1 MMPVRRTQGW
11 LPGIL
16 DDFFGNE
23 WVDKT
28 SSTAP
33 AVNVIETDKEYKV
46 EIAAPG
52 LTRDDFKIDINEDNE
67 LTVSMEK
74 KVEKNEESEKE
85 GKKHT
90 YLRREFSYSSFRQRM
105 ILPDNVNVDNIDAK
119 MENGVLTIDIP
130 KKTEEEKRK
139 NMRQIDIKQG
149 AEVRAVPLSSW

>member
-33 AVNVIETDKEYKV
+33 AVNVIETAKEYKV

-139 NMRQIDIKQG
+139 NMRQIDIK
-149 AEVRAVPLSSW
+149 

>member
-74 KVEKNEESEKE
+74 KVEKNEVSEKE

-139 NMRQIDIKQG
+139 NMRQIDIK
-149 AEVRAVPLSSW
+149 

>member
-90 YLRREFSYSSFRQRM
+90 YLRREFSYSSFRQLM

-139 NMRQIDIKQG
+139 NMRQIDIK
-149 AEVRAVPLSSW
+149 

>member
-139 NMRQIDIKQG
+139 NMRQIDIKEG

>member
-33 AVNVIETDKEYKV
+33 AVNVIETDQEYKV

-130 KKTEEEKRK
+130 KQTEEEKRK
-139 NMRQIDIKQG
+139 NMRQIDIK
-149 AEVRAVPLSSW
+149 

>member
-1 MMPVRRTQGW
+1 MMPVRRAQGW

-33 AVNVIETDKEYKV
+33 AVNVIETDKDYKV

-67 LTVSMEK
+67 LMISMEK
-74 KVEKNEESEKE
+74 KSEHENDEPKE

-90 YLRREFSYSSFRQRM
+90 YLRREFSYSNFRQCM
-105 ILPDNVNVDNIDAK
+105 TLPDNVNIENIDAK
-119 MENGVLTIDIP
+119 MENGVLTIAIP

-139 NMRQIDIKQG
+139 STRRIDIK
-149 AEVRAVPLSSW
+149 

>member
-33 AVNVIETDKEYKV
+33 AMHVIETDKEYKV

-139 NMRQIDIKQG
+139 NMRQIDIK
-149 AEVRAVPLSSW
+149 

>member
-90 YLRREFSYSSFRQRM
+90 YLRREFSYSSFRHRM

-139 NMRQIDIKQG
+139 NMRQIDIK
-149 AEVRAVPLSSW
+149 

>member
-1 MMPVRRTQGW
+1 M
-11 LPGIL
+11 
-16 DDFFGNE
+16 
-23 WVDKT
+23 DKT

-139 NMRQIDIKQG
+139 NMRQIDIK
-149 AEVRAVPLSSW
+149 

>member
-52 LTRDDFKIDINEDNE
+52 LTRDDFKMDINEDNE

-139 NMRQIDIKQG
+139 NMRQIDIK
-149 AEVRAVPLSSW
+149 

>member
-105 ILPDNVNVDNIDAK
+105 ILPDNVNEDNIDAK

-139 NMRQIDIKQG
+139 NMRQIDIK
-149 AEVRAVPLSSW
+149 

>member
-11 LPGIL
+11 LQGIL

-139 NMRQIDIKQG
+139 NMRQIDIK
-149 AEVRAVPLSSW
+149 

>member
-130 KKTEEEKRK
+130 KKPEEEQRK
-139 NMRQIDIKQG
+139 NMRQIDIK
-149 AEVRAVPLSSW
+149 

>member
-16 DDFFGNE
+16 DDFFGDE

-130 KKTEEEKRK
+130 KKTEEEERK
-139 NMRQIDIKQG
+139 NMRQIDIK
-149 AEVRAVPLSSW
+149 

>member
-52 LTRDDFKIDINEDNE
+52 LPRDDFKIDINEDNE

-85 GKKHT
+85 CMKHT

-139 NMRQIDIKQG
+139 NMRQIDIK
-149 AEVRAVPLSSW
+149 

>member
-85 GKKHT
+85 GKT

-139 NMRQIDIKQG
+139 NMRQIDIK
-149 AEVRAVPLSSW
+149 

>member
-33 AVNVIETDKEYKV
+33 AVNVIETDKEYKG

-139 NMRQIDIKQG
+139 NMRQIDIK
-149 AEVRAVPLSSW
+149 

>member
-105 ILPDNVNVDNIDAK
+105 ILPDNVIVDNIDAK

-139 NMRQIDIKQG
+139 NMRQIDIK
-149 AEVRAVPLSSW
+149 

>member
-1 MMPVRRTQGW
+1 MPVRRTQGW

-139 NMRQIDIKQG
+139 NMRQIDIK
-149 AEVRAVPLSSW
+149 